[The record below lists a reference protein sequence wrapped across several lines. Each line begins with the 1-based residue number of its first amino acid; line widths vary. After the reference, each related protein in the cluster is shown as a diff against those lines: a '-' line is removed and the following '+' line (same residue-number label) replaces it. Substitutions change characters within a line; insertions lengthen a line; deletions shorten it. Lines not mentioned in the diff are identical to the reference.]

1 MKGADDYEYKYDDNA
16 EAKAAQSEAAG
27 QRLVG
32 ASRLDTIIAS
42 LNMLHEFWHR
52 PTKVQSASRPFWWT
66 NVPI

>member
-16 EAKAAQSEAAG
+16 EAKAAQSEAAAG

-42 LNMLHEFWHR
+42 LNMF
-52 PTKVQSASRPFWWT
+52 
-66 NVPI
+66 